1 MDFFGGK
8 DDLVD
13 EDLNLRSNAASSAV
27 RVSAMGVG
35 LKKLRVQL
43 EVLLELVGR
52 ADHVVEELLEKV
64 ILWHPLLQ

>member
-35 LKKLRVQL
+35 L
-43 EVLLELVGR
+43 EFEG
-52 ADHVVEELLEKV
+52 AAGGTSGTG
-64 ILWHPLLQ
+64 WAC